1 MVMKGCQK
9 RIIVMKNTGSNLF
22 DEAYFI
28 LKDSAVRSP
37 SISEQDMV
45 GEAARI
51 IAENMIVSERRDT
64 KPRRRS
70 GDPELYM
77 LLLVCR
83 GRNHRGADMLAI
95 VLFYEAVKF
104 YGDR

>member
-77 LLLVCR
+77 LLRWYVAGVITAALICI
-83 GRNHRGADMLAI
+83 AI
-95 VLFYEAVKF
+95 VLFL
-104 YGDR
+104 

>member
-1 MVMKGCQK
+1 MFMVMKGCQK

-77 LLLVCR
+77 LLRWYVAGVITAALICI
-83 GRNHRGADMLAI
+83 AI
-95 VLFYEAVKF
+95 VLFL
-104 YGDR
+104 

>member
-70 GDPELYM
+70 GAPELYM
-77 LLLVCR
+77 LLRWYVAGVITAALICI
-83 GRNHRGADMLAI
+83 AI
-95 VLFYEAVKF
+95 VLFL
-104 YGDR
+104 